1 MRRFS
6 IVLVLV
12 SLLQTGSAA
21 RGQSPASEERQSTN
35 TFTTHATA
43 ILVDVVVRDKRGSLV
58 TDLSQSDFEVAED
71 GVRQKIG
78 SFAVVNHGGGIGIGV
93 KFRQLGGTTVLSPTD
108 LAGSASAS
116 AAPLEPAMTALVF
129 DALSPDAL
137 SMTQKAALGYVPMI
151 GESEAR
157 IGVFGTEPAL
167 KILQTY
173 TSDLALVRKGIRE
186 VTATGTSAKDM
197 KTDQKRELSKELTQ
211 VDAQAQRI
219 LGASSGG
226 GGTFGNSS
234 TAVGQLEMQQ
244 KTLESQKRMLDAFES
259 IDRDHRGFA
268 VIGALEAVLMSMSEI
283 GGRKTLVLFSE
294 GLPASPAM
302 RAQLQNII
310 ESANRSNISI
320 YAVDANGLRPTSTLN
335 ETREELQQ
343 TADDRMRQI
352 SLGRDTT
359 DGPYTRAMERT
370 EDLLALDPQGGLATL
385 AQDTGG
391 FLVRDT
397 NDIGTAFRRIEEDT
411 RFHYLLSYSPS
422 NTALDGKFRTI
433 SVKVGRP
440 NIEVFSRKGYRA
452 MRNPGL
458 APGLGYEAPALAL
471 LDHGALPNAFPIRAG
486 GLVFPDKEA
495 GATVPI
501 IVKMS
506 TESLEF
512 ETDQAR
518 GTYSGQVAVVV
529 RIRDQHGLVVQKM
542 SQQYVLSGEAKDV
555 EAAKKGE
562 ILFYRQP
569 VLPPGFFEVEA
580 IAYDVVGRKGSARLS
595 TITVPSPKPDSL
607 ELSSL
612 IIVGR
617 TERVPGSEVRTGAP
631 LYYGDV
637 LMYPNLGD
645 PVSRTNDKEVSFYVS
660 LYPAA
665 GHPVKQVMLELLHN
679 GRRIAN
685 GPLTVGKILEN
696 RIQHV
701 GRLPLDGVP
710 PGTYELKVTA
720 SDDETERT
728 RSTFFTV
735 GS

>member
-12 SLLQTGSAA
+12 SLLQVGSAA
-21 RGQSPASEERQSTN
+21 RGQAPAQGSPQSTS

-43 ILVDVVVRDKRGSLV
+43 ILVDVVVRDKKGGLV

-78 SFAVVNHGGGIGIGV
+78 SFSVVNHGGGIGIGV
-93 KFRQLGGTTVLSPTD
+93 KFRQPGGTTVLTPTD
-108 LAGSASAS
+108 PAAGESAP
-116 AAPLEPAMTALVF
+116 AAPAEAAVTALVF

-137 SMTQKAALGYVPMI
+137 SITQKAALNYVPMV

-167 KILQTY
+167 RILQPY
-173 TSDLALVRKGIRE
+173 TTDLARIRKGIRE
-186 VTATGTSAKDM
+186 VTATGTSAKDL
-197 KTDQKRELSKELTQ
+197 KADQKRDLQKELAI
-211 VDAQAQRI
+211 VDSESQRI
-219 LGASSGG
+219 LGSANGQALADAA
-226 GGTFGNSS
+226 
-234 TAVGQLEMQQ
+234 TAIGQIEMQQ
-244 KTLESQKRMLDAFES
+244 KMLESQKRMLDAFETL
-259 IDRDHRGFA
+259 DRDHRGYA
-268 VIGALEAVLMSMSEI
+268 VTNALQAVLMSMSEV

-310 ESANRSNISI
+310 EAANRSNISI
-320 YAVDANGLRPTSTLN
+320 YTVDANGLRSTSTLSD
-335 ETREELQQ
+335 TREQLQQ
-343 TADDRMRQI
+343 TVDDRLRQI
-352 SLGRDTT
+352 SFGRDTT
-359 DGPYTRAMERT
+359 DGPYTKGMERT
-370 EDLLALDPQGGLATL
+370 EDMLALDPQGGLATL

-422 NTALDGKFRTI
+422 NAALDGKFRTI
-433 SVKVGRP
+433 SVRVNRP
-440 NIEVFSRKGYRA
+440 SIEVFSRKGYRA
-452 MRNPGL
+452 MRNLNVPT
-458 APGLGYEAPALAL
+458 GLGYEAPALAL
-471 LDHGALPNAFPIRAG
+471 LEHGALPNAFPIRAG
-486 GLVFPDKEA
+486 GLVFPDKQA
-495 GATVPI
+495 GALVPI
-501 IVKMS
+501 IVKVN
-506 TESLEF
+506 TESLQF

-518 GTYSGQVAVVV
+518 GTYNGQVAVVV
-529 RIRDQHGLVVQKM
+529 RIKDQHGAVVQKM
-542 SQQYVLSGEAKDV
+542 SQQYVLSGDAKDV
-555 EAAKKGE
+555 EAARKGE

-569 VLPPGFFEVEA
+569 LLPPGFFEVES
-580 IAYDVVGRKGSARLS
+580 IAYDVLAQKGSARVS
-595 TITVPSPKPDSL
+595 TVTVPSPKPDSL

-612 IIVGR
+612 VIVGR
-617 TERVPGSEVRTGAP
+617 TERVPGSEAKTGAP

-645 PVSRTNDKEVSFYVS
+645 PVSRTADKELSFYVS

-679 GRRIAN
+679 GKRVAN
-685 GPLTVGKILEN
+685 GPLTVGKILHD

-710 PGTYELKVTA
+710 PGTYELKVIA
-720 SDDETERT
+720 SDDQTERT

>member
-1 MRRFS
+1 MRRFP
-6 IVLVLV
+6 IVLVLIA
-12 SLLQTGSAA
+12 LAEAGSAA
-21 RGQSPASEERQSTN
+21 RGQSPAPAGPQTTS
-35 TFTTHATA
+35 TFTTRATA
-43 ILVDVVVRDKRGSLV
+43 ILVDVVVRDKKGSLV
-58 TDLSQSDFEVAED
+58 TDLSPADFEVSED

-93 KFRQLGGTTVLSPTD
+93 KFRQPGGTTVLSPTD
-108 LAGSASAS
+108 AGGTE
-116 AAPLEPAMTALVF
+116 AAAEAPQETAVTALVF

-137 SMTQKAALGYVPMI
+137 SITQKAALNYVPMV

-167 KILQTY
+167 KILQSY
-173 TSDLALVRKGIRE
+173 TTDLALVRKGIRE
-186 VTATGTSAKDM
+186 VTATGTSAKDL
-197 KTDQKRELSKELTQ
+197 KADQKRALVKEL
-211 VDAQAQRI
+211 AQLDSESDRI
-219 LGASSGG
+219 LGSASGG
-226 GGTFGNSS
+226 GQALSDAGT
-234 TAVGQLEMQQ
+234 AIGQIEMQQ
-244 KTLESQKRMLDAFES
+244 KMVESQKRMLDAFETV
-259 IDRDHRGFA
+259 DRDHRGYSLTN
-268 VIGALEAVLMSMSEI
+268 ALQAVLLSMSEV

-310 ESANRSNISI
+310 EAANRSNISI
-320 YAVDANGLRPTSTLN
+320 YAVDANGLRSVSTLSD
-335 ETREELQQ
+335 TREQLQQ
-343 TADDRMRQI
+343 TADERLRQI

-359 DGPYTRAMERT
+359 EGPYTKGMERT

-397 NDIGTAFRRIEEDT
+397 NDIGAAFRRIEEDS
-411 RFHYLLSYSPS
+411 RFHYLLSYSPT

-433 SVKVGRP
+433 SVKVDRP
-440 NIEVFSRKGYRA
+440 STEVFSRKGYRA
-452 MRNPGL
+452 LRNTNMPT
-458 APGLGYEAPALAL
+458 GLGYEAPALAM

-486 GLVFPDKEA
+486 GLVFPDKQA
-495 GATVPI
+495 GALVPV
-501 IVKMS
+501 IVKVN

-512 ETDQAR
+512 ETDTAR
-518 GTYSGQVAVVV
+518 GTYNGQVAVLV
-529 RIRDQHGLVVQKM
+529 RIKDAKGAVVQKM
-542 SQQYVLSGEAKDV
+542 SQQYVLSGDVKDV

-569 VLPPGFFEVEA
+569 VLPPGFFQVEA
-580 IAYDVVGRKGSARLS
+580 IAYDVVAQKGSARVS

-617 TERVPGSEVRTGAP
+617 TEKVPGSEVRTGAP

-645 PVSRTNDKEVSFYVS
+645 PLSRAGDKELSFYVS

-679 GRRIAN
+679 GRRVAT

-701 GRLPLDGVP
+701 GRLPLEGMP

-720 SDDETERT
+720 SDDQTERT